1 MKPNTK
7 CEVREI

>member
-7 CEVREI
+7 I